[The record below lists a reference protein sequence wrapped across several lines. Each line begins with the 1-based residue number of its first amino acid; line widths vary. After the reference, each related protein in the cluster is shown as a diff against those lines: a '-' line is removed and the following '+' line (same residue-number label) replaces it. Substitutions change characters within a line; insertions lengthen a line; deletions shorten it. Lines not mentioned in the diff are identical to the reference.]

1 MTTASGRSLHRL
13 VRWLVWHQGQSL
25 ESNALSSEVRQ
36 AYHPI
41 GKSASFKTNG
51 SSSTGSSNKMILPSW
66 VRASPLR
73 NRQPRKRAALKA
85 PSSPISDALG
95 CYAARTRGAAARA
108 CFSELFITN
117 SLSGPWPAAKPARSS
132 LASFSCFKNG
142 SQQSRLVGP
151 FHLLRMGAEQCIS
164 ANLKLLDFTANCDQS
179 RILLRRD

>member
-1 MTTASGRSLHRL
+1 MVGVASGSVSRIP
-13 VRWLVWHQGQSL
+13 G
-25 ESNALSSEVRQ
+25 SSTEVRQ